1 MANSHRQ
8 TGCSAG
14 SQVFSVEGG
23 GEEGG
28 GWSKH
33 SLNSSKSGKISKIP
47 NLIRPEKM
55 GAKFYK
61 MPYGQ
66 SDKAP

>member
-23 GEEGG
+23 G
-28 GWSKH
+28 WSKH
-33 SLNSSKSGKISKIP
+33 SLNSSKTGKISKIP

-55 GAKFYK
+55 GTKFYE